1 MQISYMLRI
10 IVSMAGLAAV
20 LSIPVLAAPAPGKKP
35 AAPVVVTEA
44 KLTKLA
50 PITWMAGTVI
60 SRNDARLATEVE
72 GRLKRVAEVGTRVVE
87 DQVIAN
93 IDNTFVDLRVEEQK
107 AAVEREKAQ
116 LEFLREEV
124 KRLRSLARQNNAA
137 KTRLEQTVA
146 EREIARNNLNIART
160 RLRQAKEEKMR
171 HQIRAPFAGVIA
183 ERYAQAGER
192 VEQGDEVVRLI
203 DPNSMEVQARVP
215 LKSINYVQDDSA
227 ISIRGG
233 DSDGSMISG
242 TVRTIVPVGDERSRL
257 MDLRIHFEGVNWRI
271 GQPVRVGLPTSLPR
285 EVLAV
290 PRDAL
295 VLRRSGAS
303 VYVVNGDSKAEN
315 VAVTVG
321 MASGDLIE
329 VTGKLQSGDKVVIR
343 GGERL
348 RPGQEVNVIPN

>member
-1 MQISYMLRI
+1 MFRM
-10 IVSMAGLAAV
+10 IVVLAGMTVV
-20 LSIPVLAAPAPGKKP
+20 LSVPVLSAPAPGNKQ
-35 AAPVVVTEA
+35 AAPVVVAEA

-87 DQVIAN
+87 DEVIAR
-93 IDNTFVDLRVEEQK
+93 IDNTFVDLRIEEQK

-124 KRLRSLARQNNAA
+124 KRLRRLERQNNAA

-146 EREIARNNLNIART
+146 DREIARNNLNIART

-183 ERYAQAGER
+183 ERYTQAGER
-192 VEQGDEVVRLI
+192 VEQGDQVVRLI
-203 DPNSMEVQARVP
+203 DPYSMEVQARVP
-215 LKSINYVQDDSA
+215 LKSINFVQDDSA
-227 ISIRGG
+227 ISIRSG
-233 DSDGSMISG
+233 DADTNIISG
-242 TVRTIVPVGDERSRL
+242 KVRTIVPVGDERSRL
-257 MDLRIHFEGVNWRI
+257 MDLRIVFEGVSWRI
-271 GQPVRVGLPTSLPR
+271 GQTVRVGLPTSVPR
-285 EVLAV
+285 EVLAI

-315 VAVTVG
+315 VTVDVG
-321 MASGDLIE
+321 MASGELIE
-329 VTGKLQSGDKVVIR
+329 VTGKLKSGDKVVIR